1 MRDSMAPARRPG
13 LAKQT
18 RQEAI
23 CTHAWVTTGGGR
35 LKRCSSCDLVVT
47 AQVPTFEYE
56 ADYFTDPTRGGYD
69 FAADF
74 SMDFDLARFEGEL
87 ARLESQAMHGTLLD
101 IGCATGTYLEA
112 AQRRGWTVAGVETA
126 EFARLEAARRTSAL
140 VTASCEELPSGA
152 RYDLVTLHHV
162 LEHVHEPIAF
172 LRDTVAPRV
181 GRRLLIEVPN
191 FGSLASRVYGS
202 KWRDL
207 RLEQHVCHYTGTTLS
222 RVVTAAGLRV
232 RRVYT
237 LWQPLWSLRANLE
250 LAQLA
255 AGGLRGVDRR
265 WEPSDHIGSHDG
277 VSQNGTGGGY
287 VDEKG
292 SYRRPTGLR
301 RSAVRMTALVSRPL
315 VSALERR
322 GHGDRLVVEAEPGA
336 GH

>member
-1 MRDSMAPARRPG
+1 MREPTTAAG
-13 LAKQT
+13 LQAC
-18 RQEAI
+18 E
-23 CTHAWVTTGGGR
+23 HAWVTTGGGR
-35 LKRCSSCDLVVT
+35 LKRCSSCDLVAT
-47 AQVPTFEYE
+47 ARVPTFEYE

-87 ARLESQAMHGTLLD
+87 ARLERQQMRGSLLD

-112 AQRRGWTVAGVETA
+112 AQRRGWSVTGVETA
-126 EFARLEAARRTSAL
+126 EFARAEAARRTSAL
-140 VTASCEELPSGA
+140 VTATCEELPSGA

-181 GRRLLIEVPN
+181 GKRLLIEVPN
-191 FGSLASRVYGS
+191 FSSLASRVYGS
-202 KWRDL
+202 TWRDL
-207 RLEQHVCHYTGTTLS
+207 RLEQHVCHYTGPTLS
-222 RVVTAAGLRV
+222 RIVTAAGMRV

-265 WEPSDHIGSHDG
+265 WEAGEPP
-277 VSQNGTGGGY
+277 VNGNGHYT
-287 VDEKG
+287 DEKG
-292 SYRRPTGLR
+292 SYRRPTGIR
-301 RSAVRMTALVSRPL
+301 RTAVRMTALISRPL

-322 GHGDRLVVEAEPGA
+322 GHGDRLVVEAEPGDRR
-336 GH
+336 